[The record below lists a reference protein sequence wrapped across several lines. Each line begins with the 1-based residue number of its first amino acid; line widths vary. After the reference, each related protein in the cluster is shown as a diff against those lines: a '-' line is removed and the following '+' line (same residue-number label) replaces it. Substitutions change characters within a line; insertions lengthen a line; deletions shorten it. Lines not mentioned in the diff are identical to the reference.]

1 MFCRPVDA
9 GGGTVVASGY
19 GIVVPVTSAS
29 AGILGVDIGDAGVEA
44 SAAAILAEVESAL
57 RAVVA
62 SDDTLIAKAALHGM
76 EAGGKRFRPMLVAL
90 GAQFGAAAALPTTGA
105 ADAVARAASALP
117 GVVDT
122 SGLVRVQPAE
132 LELSVGT
139 PAAVIAAAVV
149 VELTHLAT
157 LYHDDVMD
165 EADVR
170 RGAASVNA
178 RWTNS
183 IAILVGDYLFARAA
197 SVAATLGP
205 EAVRIQAATFSRLVH
220 GQIAETVGAQPGDD
234 AVAYYLQVLAD
245 KTGSLIATSVR
256 FGAMFS
262 GAPPAESEA
271 LAAYAETI
279 GIAYQLSD
287 DVLDIASESAQS
299 GKTPGT
305 DLREGVP
312 TLPVLYALAA
322 ADDPDPDAV
331 RLRKILSRGAI
342 TDDAEHAEALALLRR
357 SAALTQARE
366 TVRSYAERARSQLAG
381 LPAGSAR
388 RGLES
393 VCDLMADRTG

>member
-1 MFCRPVDA
+1 
-9 GGGTVVASGY
+9 VASGY

-132 LELSVGT
+132 LELSAGT
-139 PAAVIAAAVV
+139 PAAVVAAAVV

-262 GAPPAESEA
+262 GAPQAESEA

>member
-1 MFCRPVDA
+1 M
-9 GGGTVVASGY
+9 ASGY

-29 AGILGVDIGDAGVEA
+29 AGILGVDIGDAGVES
-44 SAAAILAEVESAL
+44 SAAAILGEVESAL

-90 GAQFGAAAALPTTGA
+90 GAQFGAAAAMPTTGA
-105 ADAVARAASALP
+105 ADVVARAAAALP
-117 GVVDT
+117 SVVDT
-122 SGLVRVQPAE
+122 SRMARVEPAE
-132 LELSVGT
+132 IELTAGT
-139 PAAVIAAAVV
+139 PAAVVAAAVV

-170 RGAASVNA
+170 RGAPSVNA

-234 AVAYYLQVLAD
+234 AVAYYLRVLAD
-245 KTGSLIATSVR
+245 KTGSLIATSAR

-262 GAPPAESEA
+262 GASAAESEA

-279 GIAYQLSD
+279 GIAYQLAD
-287 DVLDIASESAQS
+287 DVLDIASESSQS

-322 ADDPDPDAV
+322 DDADPDSV

-366 TVRSYAERARSQLAG
+366 TVRSYAERARRQLAG